1 MAVPAEIRAVPRP
14 KNTVVENN
22 GRPGPKQYVVR
33 ERSGAKYVPHGN
45 SQPHNGRVIG
55 HIVDM
60 VFVPV
65 KDKTASSGAPMLSY
79 GASAFVKSVV
89 ADICADLLAVFDVKE
104 AYCLMAVASLRILR
118 PRLSIRR
125 YSTEYA
131 RTFVSRHYPGIPLS
145 SNTITSLLTRV
156 GQDLNKR
163 REFFVR
169 RMKAVCEQ
177 HHIAIDGSLIQDT
190 SRVNDLSA
198 YSRKARI
205 KGCKD
210 VSLLYAYDIELGEP
224 ICAQVYP
231 GNCIDACAYRNF
243 IATNHIEKGIIVA
256 DKGFPVS
263 QIESELIAKPQLH
276 YLTPLRRN
284 DARIVKHDMLRFET
298 VVPGIDKHVLCKKI
312 SLKSGRFLYAFKD
325 VGRSAAEEKDYLK
338 RAKAKDDFD
347 SGEYFSKK
355 DSFGTIVFESDLD
368 LPERVVYGCYA
379 DRWMLELVFRQY
391 KNIEGLDSTN
401 VQGDFAV
408 IGSEFVNFISTLATC
423 RMVRI
428 AEKKGLLEDQSFGD
442 LMHDLGT
449 AWRETDAPNPPSSD
463 DGYWVHTTKREFEV
477 LEALGLSMPPAKPEP
492 KRVGRPRIRPEFV
505 GPKRPRGRPRK
516 VKDITDATQD

>member
-33 ERSGAKYVPHGN
+33 ERSGTKYVSNGN
-45 SQPHNGRVIG
+45 PQPHNGRVIG
-55 HIVDM
+55 HIVDG

-169 RMKAVCEQ
+169 RMKTVCEQ

-276 YLTPLRRN
+276 YLTPLRRKG
-284 DARIVKHDMLRFET
+284 VSGFLC
-298 VVPGIDKHVLCKKI
+298 PG
-312 SLKSGRFLYAFKD
+312 G
-325 VGRSAAEEKDYLK
+325 
-338 RAKAKDDFD
+338 
-347 SGEYFSKK
+347 
-355 DSFGTIVFESDLD
+355 
-368 LPERVVYGCYA
+368 
-379 DRWMLELVFRQY
+379 
-391 KNIEGLDSTN
+391 GL
-401 VQGDFAV
+401 
-408 IGSEFVNFISTLATC
+408 
-423 RMVRI
+423 
-428 AEKKGLLEDQSFGD
+428 
-442 LMHDLGT
+442 
-449 AWRETDAPNPPSSD
+449 
-463 DGYWVHTTKREFEV
+463 
-477 LEALGLSMPPAKPEP
+477 
-492 KRVGRPRIRPEFV
+492 
-505 GPKRPRGRPRK
+505 
-516 VKDITDATQD
+516 